1 MKLFRKLICLLVPV
15 LLIIP
20 FQSISQKTQDKNKS
34 DIKLIKV
41 AKEIMT
47 EAATCALITIDKEG
61 RPRVRMMDAFSPE
74 SDLTVWFGTNAK
86 SRKTEQIK
94 NDPRVT
100 LYYIDN
106 DDSGYVMIHG
116 TAEIVNSKKEKE
128 KWWKEEWEEFY
139 PNNRENYILIK
150 VVPIWLEVISYSY
163 GILGDTVNWKPPV
176 VLFDKE

>member
-1 MKLFRKLICLLVPV
+1 MKLLKKSIC
-15 LLIIP
+15 LIIP
-20 FQSISQKTQDKNKS
+20 ILLFMPFKGISQKTQDKDKLNKE
-34 DIKLIKV
+34 LIKV
-41 AKEIMT
+41 AREIMT
-47 EAATCALITIDKEG
+47 EAETCALITIDKEG

-74 SDLTVWFGTNAK
+74 SDLTVWFGTNSN

-116 TAEIVNSKKEKE
+116 TAEIVNDKKEKE

-139 PNNRENYILIK
+139 PNNRESYVLIK
-150 VVPIWLEVISYSY
+150 VVPIWMEVISYSY

-176 VLFDKE
+176 VLFDSE